1 VKALVTGSAGFVG
14 RHLVAELRERGW
26 DLTTMD
32 IADAPRRALS
42 RTDHGDYLVE
52 QPRDALDFF
61 RTDTTRYDL
70 AFHCAAVIGGRA
82 SIDGSPLSVGTN
94 LALDAWYF
102 RWLDRSRTP
111 RAVYFSSSAAYPTVL
126 QEDEYRDRYAGG
138 ARDRVRR
145 LTLGHRL
152 SESDIS
158 LKVMQRPD
166 QTYGFAKLAGEF
178 LAQYAEGTQVT
189 IVRPFSGYGEDQA
202 LDYPFPSF
210 IDRAKRKADP
220 FDVWGT
226 GEQTRDWIHIDD
238 IVAGTLAAV
247 EQEVPGPVNLC
258 TGRATSFNQLAK
270 LVCSEAGYSPAIRH
284 LPAMPSGVHYRVGD
298 PTKLLAFYE
307 PKVSLEE
314 GIRRALEA

>member
-1 VKALVTGSAGFVG
+1 MTGSAGFVG
-14 RHLVAELRERGW
+14 RHLVAALRERGW

-32 IADAPRRALS
+32 IADAPRHAL
-42 RTDHGDYLVE
+42 RMTDHGDYVVE
-52 QPRDALDFF
+52 QARDALDFF
-61 RTDTTRYDL
+61 RTDKTRYDL

-102 RWLDRSRTP
+102 RWLARTETL

-126 QEDEYRDRYAGG
+126 QDAEYHDRYGDS

-145 LTLGHRL
+145 LTLGSRL
-152 SESDIS
+152 SESDIN
-158 LKVMQRPD
+158 LDVMRRPD
-166 QTYGFAKLAGEF
+166 QTYGLAKLTGEL
-178 LAQYAEGTQVT
+178 LAEYADGTQVT

-210 IDRAKRKADP
+210 IDRARRRADP
-220 FDVWGT
+220 FEIWGD
-226 GEQTRDWIHIDD
+226 GEQVRDWVHISD
-238 IVAGTLAAV
+238 VVGATLAAV
-247 EQEVPGPVNLC
+247 EQEVAGPVNIC
-258 TGRATSFNQLAK
+258 TGRPTSFNDLAK
-270 LVCSEAGYSPAIRH
+270 LVTEAAGYSPSFRH
-284 LPAMPSGVHYRVGD
+284 LPSKPSGVHYRVGD
-298 PTKLLAFYE
+298 PTKLLSFYQ